1 MISPVDFGALYDA
14 HPEYVARRRVCSFE
28 QAQIDIEVM
37 LFKMPQLL
45 TVWPEARAARS
56 TLEIGCATGELLAAM
71 PIAEGGRKVGID
83 ISASNVAV
91 AAERH
96 PGIEFRCC
104 DFRTQASE
112 TFDIVILSDVL
123 EHVPDDREFLRDAAA
138 LADVVLLN
146 LPLEDNWLNSGRR
159 YGPDDVSGH
168 LRRYCLADG
177 FALVA
182 AAGLEVLGQNRAW
195 VHESPAAAAQGTPT

>member
-14 HPEYVARRRVCSFE
+14 HPEYVARRLAGSFE